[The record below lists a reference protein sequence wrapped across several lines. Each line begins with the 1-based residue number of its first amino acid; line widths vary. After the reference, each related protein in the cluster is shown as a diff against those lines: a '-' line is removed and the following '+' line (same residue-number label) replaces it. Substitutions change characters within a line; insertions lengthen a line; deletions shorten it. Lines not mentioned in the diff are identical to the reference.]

1 MDTSQFSETRAAEMA
16 AGVAKYLWDE
26 SALYLPA
33 SEPLAANWKTTVQH
47 YFPKVL
53 LDVVRTVILTRGV
66 RIPPPFFN
74 AEAVALSGGNFP
86 DFVHL
91 ASVTYIDVIV
101 FHEEITP
108 RTLFHGLVHAQ
119 QFASLGLELYAGL
132 YLRGFLKTRSW
143 LGIPLEE
150 QAFKLEERFA
160 IAPPRPFS
168 VEEEVKLW
176 ANQSRYE

>member
-1 MDTSQFSETRAAEMA
+1 
-16 AGVAKYLWDE
+16 
-26 SALYLPA
+26 
-33 SEPLAANWKTTVQH
+33 
-47 YFPKVL
+47 
-53 LDVVRTVILTRGV
+53 
-66 RIPPPFFN
+66 
-74 AEAVALSGGNFP
+74 
-86 DFVHL
+86 
-91 ASVTYIDVIV
+91 
-101 FHEEITP
+101 
-108 RTLFHGLVHAQ
+108 VHAQ